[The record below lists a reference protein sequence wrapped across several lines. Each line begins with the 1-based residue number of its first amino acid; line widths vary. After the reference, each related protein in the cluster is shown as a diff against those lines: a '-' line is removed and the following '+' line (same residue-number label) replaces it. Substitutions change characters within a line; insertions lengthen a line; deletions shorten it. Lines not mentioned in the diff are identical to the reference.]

1 VDFDYA
7 QKTVLIGGLFTLLA
21 SYWLNENSLWFQ
33 VDFDYAQ
40 KTYHALEAAVEKAK
54 ARVKTMLDMRV
65 PPSQPQAWIK

>member
-1 VDFDYA
+1 
-7 QKTVLIGGLFTLLA
+7 L
-21 SYWLNENSLWFQ
+21 FQ

-65 PPSQPQAWIK
+65 PPNQPQA